1 MTSVIGSNSQ
11 PWINFLRTKRNQ
23 IITQIATDIL
33 EDLSSYVYSTLQ
45 PEVTD
50 LSTYVYSTLQPV
62 VTEFTDLSAR
72 VGVIENEIKVI
83 VGSYY
88 KSVNQLASS
97 GNTNISF
104 DLSES
109 WTIPGY
115 IDLST
120 SQTEF
125 VVNTAGLYVLS
136 TALTVDP
143 NAQTWIDGLRKAV
156 VIDIIRGPLEAIFS
170 NSVYPNSN
178 ISYDTEA
185 SGTVKLEIGDI
196 IRIRSVCNLTSAGQ
210 YSIRGTT
217 GNIDRNTWFTF
228 QRLGS

>member
-1 MTSVIGSNSQ
+1 VS
-11 PWINFLRTKRNQ
+11 
-23 IITQIATDIL
+23 
-33 EDLSSYVYSTLQ
+33 
-45 PEVTD
+45 
-50 LSTYVYSTLQPV
+50 
-62 VTEFTDLSAR
+62 EFTDLSAR
-72 VGVIENEIKVI
+72 VGVIENKIQVI

-88 KSVNQLASS
+88 KSANQLAFS
-97 GNTNISF
+97 GNTDISF

-109 WTIPGY
+109 WTSNGY

-136 TALTVDP
+136 SALTVDP
-143 NAQTWIDGLRKAV
+143 NFQTWTDGLRKAV
-156 VIDIIRGPLEAIFS
+156 VIVIIRGSLEAVFS

-178 ISYDTEA
+178 TSYDTEA
-185 SGTVKLEIGDI
+185 SGTVKLELGDI
-196 IRIRSVCNLTSAGQ
+196 IRIRSVCILTSVGQ
-210 YSIRGTT
+210 YFIRGTT